1 MNEKIFSHF
10 IAEKNLNIFR
20 IIILCNKYNIFDT
33 KILSRGYSTKF
44 QGMGAY
50 MTSNPHSVKWKF
62 QGSGGG
68 GGGEGGGSITRML
81 CLQNFKT
88 LFSLYGLPLVSVMC
102 RENIHNP
109 SRRGTEIP
117 EGLGGCQN
125 EAISEGV
132 GGLLT
137 EVFFQGVWVRLVS

>member
-10 IAEKNLNIFR
+10 IAEKNLNIFH

-68 GGGEGGGSITRML
+68 R
-81 CLQNFKT
+81 
-88 LFSLYGLPLVSVMC
+88 
-102 RENIHNP
+102 
-109 SRRGTEIP
+109 
-117 EGLGGCQN
+117 
-125 EAISEGV
+125 GV
-132 GGLLT
+132 GGVYNKVALPA
-137 EVFFQGVWVRLVS
+137 EF